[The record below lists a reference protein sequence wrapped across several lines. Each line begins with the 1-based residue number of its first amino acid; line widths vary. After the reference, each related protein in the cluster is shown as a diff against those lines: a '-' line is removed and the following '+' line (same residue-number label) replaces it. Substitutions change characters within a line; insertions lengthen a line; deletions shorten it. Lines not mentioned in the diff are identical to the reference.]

1 MKQITM
7 RKRYIFLSIFVLA
20 VMLAVIFFMTRPSL
34 KDLEASFPA
43 DSVVYARMRH
53 VAENLEGVGAAS
65 FYKSIS
71 SINIA
76 KVLEHHGF
84 SKQDIIQFEK
94 MQKEWELILK
104 SPLAKKLGGQEV
116 AVALYDNGDI
126 VVATRIGF
134 SMQMAERVISL
145 GREWADDI
153 TTESKP
159 YEGFNIVHVR
169 SDKRKMDLQ
178 YVRIHDVVF
187 AAAYPSDILRRFI
200 DVYQGRKPSI
210 SSQKSFNDAK
220 MHFYP
225 EGHAL
230 MYIDIKRML
239 GMLKDHLPNSVQEPF
254 SRFTKESLALRSYSL
269 SFMPGQTSS
278 LKFILDIE
286 EKQLPSAWKGLLG
299 CAAPVNAS
307 LALTPHNAVVY
318 NWSGCYRFNELLAL
332 FEDQGGDAQASEGLV
347 DQWKRRIER
356 RFKLSVQK
364 DILPVLGAEAGGYL
378 NEIDVKGVFPY
389 PRGVLFVKT
398 TNRASAE
405 RLMQKFAMTPLGP
418 LEKEEYRRIDMHYL
432 PIGIGFN
439 MDPGYAFLGDYLL
452 VGSSRQL
459 LRASIDAF
467 NNKDQSLLSS
477 KDLEDLDIRQ
487 KSPAHAVLFIRVKE
501 VAGRLIQ
508 LGDWYNKIVSS
519 QITAALS
526 YQREIKERQAEL
538 RDLLEPKKEEFKVAQ
553 KRLKTLH
560 DKLSSG
566 AIMTEDERKTLVD
579 TIEHLSSDID
589 IIKDELKSFAE
600 QEAELDEAA
609 AVYHEQA
616 LSGKSWLFNSDE
628 IFKPVLKGLSGVNAM
643 GVKWQSKGSI
653 SEMEILIK

>member
-1 MKQITM
+1 M

-43 DSVVYARMRH
+43 DSVVYARMRY

-71 SINIA
+71 SINIV

-84 SKQDIIQFEK
+84 SKQDIIQFDK

-230 MYIDIKRML
+230 MHIDIKRLL
-239 GMLKDHLPNSVQEPF
+239 GMLKDHLPKSVQEPF
-254 SRFTKESLALRSYSL
+254 SRFTKESLAFRSYSL

-278 LKFILDIE
+278 LKFILDLDGQ
-286 EKQLPSAWKGLLG
+286 KLPSALKGLSG
-299 CAAPVNAS
+299 CAAPVNGS
-307 LALTPHNAVVY
+307 LAVTPHNAVVY

-364 DILPVLGAEAGGYL
+364 DILPVLGVEAGGYL

-508 LGDWYNKIVSS
+508 LADWYNKIVSS

-526 YQREIKERQAEL
+526 YQREIKERKAEL
-538 RDLLEPKKEEFKVAQ
+538 RDLLEPKNEELSVAQ

-566 AIMTEDERKTLVD
+566 AIMAEDERKTLLD

-589 IIKDELKSFAE
+589 IIKDELESFKQ
-600 QEAELDEAA
+600 QETELDEAMA
-609 AVYHEQA
+609 AFHEQA
-616 LSGKSWLFNSDE
+616 ISGKSWLFNSDE
-628 IFKPVLKGLSGVNAM
+628 IFKPVLKGLSGFNVL
-643 GVKWQSKGSI
+643 GVKWRSKGSI